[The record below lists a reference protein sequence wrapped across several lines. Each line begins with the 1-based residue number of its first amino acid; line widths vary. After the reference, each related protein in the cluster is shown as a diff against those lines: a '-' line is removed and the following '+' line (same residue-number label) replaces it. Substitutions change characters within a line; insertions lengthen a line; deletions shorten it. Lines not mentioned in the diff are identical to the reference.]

1 MNSDAPMIIRF
12 TPMKERPVP
21 VKNCEKEKDWQD
33 IVFLK
38 QWELKKKQTV
48 IKKIFI
54 STISTKYIHNEH
66 TERL

>member
-1 MNSDAPMIIRF
+1 MNSDTPMIIRF

-38 QWELKKKQTV
+38 QWELKKKTD
-48 IKKIFI
+48 
-54 STISTKYIHNEH
+54 SY
-66 TERL
+66 